1 MFDFLFKKQNN
12 NMDKV
17 LNNIKYEMEKSN
29 WFKNNVNKWLKE
41 SKYRDRFLLNDIK
54 DLKSSGEYNR
64 LYLNFLE
71 IKLKELGYN
80 IIENEYMGAY
90 IYSIN
95 NKDYIHSN
103 THHALEIAYYELNKK
118 ENKNDRI

>member
-64 LYLNFLE
+64 LYLKFLE

-80 IIENEYMGAY
+80 IIENEYMGAN

-95 NKDYIHSN
+95 NKNYIHN
-103 THHALEIAYYELNKK
+103 ENNHAIELAYYDLTKK
-118 ENKNDRI
+118 GN